1 MNGSGALLDVR
12 GVGKAFGGLR
22 ALTDVSFSVAPGIIK
37 AVIGP
42 NGAGKTTLLNIIARL
57 YEADT
62 GQVWLEHR
70 RIDRLPAHRIVR
82 LGIARTFQN
91 LRLFADMTVLENVM
105 VGRYSRTRA
114 GVAAA
119 LLRTRAQRAEER
131 HIAERAWTLLAD
143 VGLADHA
150 HEAAG
155 SLPFGEQR
163 LLEIARA
170 LAAEP
175 VLLLLDEPAA
185 GLNAAEAAALGAF
198 IRRVRLSNVTT
209 LLVEHHM
216 DLVMEISDEIL
227 VLNFGQALAEGTP
240 EAIRTDPRVIQA
252 YLGDEATLAHDL
264 RA

>member
-1 MNGSGALLDVR
+1 VNTPGTLLDLR

-22 ALTDVSFSVAPGIIK
+22 ALTEVSFAVARGSIK

-62 GQVWLEHR
+62 GQVWLEGR
-70 RIDRLPAHRIVR
+70 RIDRLPPHRIVR

-105 VGRYSRTRA
+105 VGRYPRTRA
-114 GVAAA
+114 GLAAA

-131 HIAERAWTLLAD
+131 AIAERASSLLAD
-143 VGLADHA
+143 VGLVDHA
-150 HEAAG
+150 HELAG
-155 SLPFGEQR
+155 SLPFGQQR

-185 GLNAAEAAALGAF
+185 GLNAEEASALGSF
-198 IRRVRLSNVTT
+198 IRRVRLGGMTT

-227 VLNFGQALAEGTP
+227 VLNFGQTLAEGSP

-252 YLGDEATLAHDL
+252 YLGDEAALAHDL

>member
-1 MNGSGALLDVR
+1 VNAPGTLLDVR

-22 ALTDVSFSVAPGIIK
+22 ALTDVSFGVARGSIK

-57 YEADT
+57 YEADA
-62 GQVWLEHR
+62 GQVWLEDR
-70 RIDRLPAHRIVR
+70 RIDRLPPHRIVR

-105 VGRYSRTRA
+105 VGRYPRTRA
-114 GVAAA
+114 GLAAA

-131 HIAERAWTLLAD
+131 AIAERAWTLLAD
-143 VGLADHA
+143 VGLPDHA
-150 HEAAG
+150 HERAG
-155 SLPFGEQR
+155 SLPFGQQR

-175 VLLLLDEPAA
+175 ALLLLDEPAA
-185 GLNAAEAAALGAF
+185 GLNVEEAAALGAF
-198 IRRVRLSNVTT
+198 IRRIRFSGVTT

-216 DLVMEISDEIL
+216 DLVMDISDEIL
-227 VLNFGQALAEGTP
+227 VLNFGQVLAEGTP

-252 YLGDEATLAHDL
+252 YLGDEAALAHDL
-264 RA
+264 RP

>member
-1 MNGSGALLDVR
+1 MNAPGTLLDVR

-22 ALTDVSFSVAPGIIK
+22 ALTDVSFGVARGSIK

-62 GQVWLEHR
+62 GEVWLEHQ
-70 RIDRLPAHRIVR
+70 RIDRLPSYRIVR

-105 VGRYSRTRA
+105 VGRYPRTRA
-114 GVAAA
+114 GLAAA

-131 HIAERAWTLLAD
+131 AIAERAWALLDD
-143 VGLADHA
+143 VGLPDHA
-150 HEAAG
+150 HERAG
-155 SLPFGEQR
+155 SLPFGQQR

-185 GLNAAEAAALGAF
+185 GLNVEEAAALGAF
-198 IRRVRLSNVTT
+198 IRRIRLSGVTT

-216 DLVMEISDEIL
+216 DLVMDISDEIL
-227 VLNFGQALAEGTP
+227 VLDFGQVLAEGTP
-240 EAIRTDPRVIQA
+240 AAIRTDPRVIQA
-252 YLGDEATLAHDL
+252 YLGDEASLAHDL